1 MPRKGQRWYHTVMAR
16 WLKPAETPPWQRPDV
31 DALVH
36 ALNGL
41 QAMSWMQR
49 PQVVRTWVAAALPP
63 GRHGGLA
70 PGAADALRL
79 SSLLLDSPMPPDLA
93 RQYAE
98 IDPD

>member
-1 MPRKGQRWYHTVMAR
+1 MNR

-41 QAMSWMQR
+41 QGMSWMQR
-49 PQVVRTWVAAALPP
+49 PQVVRTWVAAALQVQ
-63 GRHGGLA
+63 GGGLLE

-79 SSLLLDSPMPPDLA
+79 SSLLLDSPMPPDLG